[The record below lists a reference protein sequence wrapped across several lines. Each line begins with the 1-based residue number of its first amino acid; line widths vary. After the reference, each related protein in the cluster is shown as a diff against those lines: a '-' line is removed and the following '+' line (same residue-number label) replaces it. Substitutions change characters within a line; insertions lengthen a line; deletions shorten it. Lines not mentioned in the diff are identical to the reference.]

1 MVTAIIRVAARIGS
15 AITSAYERALH
26 IPPGSSKTVCL
37 APTAPDSTI
46 SHSRPTA
53 IRLARFVQAH
63 PWWPRA
69 MAPRREGST
78 REDRGRHRSRGCCRA
93 RLVMARLANV
103 TPHLI
108 QLMARG
114 VANDRQ

>member
-46 SHSRPTA
+46 SHSRSTTG
-53 IRLARFVQAH
+53 RLAWSF
-63 PWWPRA
+63 
-69 MAPRREGST
+69 
-78 REDRGRHRSRGCCRA
+78 
-93 RLVMARLANV
+93 RLALHECLAAN
-103 TPHLI
+103 
-108 QLMARG
+108 RS
-114 VANDRQ
+114 VASVLCGRFRWEWNLLFGEVMDNAIHG